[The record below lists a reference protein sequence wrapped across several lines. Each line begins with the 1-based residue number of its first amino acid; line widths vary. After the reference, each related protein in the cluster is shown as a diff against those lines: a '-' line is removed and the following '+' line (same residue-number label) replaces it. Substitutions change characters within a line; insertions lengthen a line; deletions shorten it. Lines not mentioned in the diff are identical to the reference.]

1 MLQGAVV
8 LVLPVTLKFASRVIP
23 IVVQDVL
30 LEIRLSLTLLRLVL
44 TTLAAPIAN
53 GAAAQNTSTAIST
66 RFI

>member
-53 GAAAQNTSTAIST
+53 GAAAQNTSTAISA